1 MGRRWPQWLGILHA
15 SNVLEIRETGPG
27 WIRVRMNMDGYEQI
41 QAMDLPCLITMDM
54 ELACTTLTQ
63 IAVMFVIITAGI
75 LCSRFGVILGA
86 ASFAIFILVP
96 TWIIQQ
102 RLPFLRKRLV
112 SPCIIGVIVGLFLF
126 IMRWKLPYVV
136 LRPMEMLEDIR
147 MADGTLLVKSM
158 NIYLCFGLTS
168 QIKFASIRY

>member
-1 MGRRWPQWLGILHA
+1 M
-15 SNVLEIRETGPG
+15 
-27 WIRVRMNMDGYEQI
+27 
-41 QAMDLPCLITMDM
+41 
-54 ELACTTLTQ
+54 
-63 IAVMFVIITAGI
+63 
-75 LCSRFGVILGA
+75 
-86 ASFAIFILVP
+86 
-96 TWIIQQ
+96 
-102 RLPFLRKRLV
+102 

>member
-1 MGRRWPQWLGILHA
+1 
-15 SNVLEIRETGPG
+15 
-27 WIRVRMNMDGYEQI
+27 MNMDGYEQI

-75 LCSRFGVILGA
+75 LCSRF
-86 ASFAIFILVP
+86 
-96 TWIIQQ
+96 
-102 RLPFLRKRLV
+102 
-112 SPCIIGVIVGLFLF
+112 GVIVGLFLF

>member
-1 MGRRWPQWLGILHA
+1 
-15 SNVLEIRETGPG
+15 
-27 WIRVRMNMDGYEQI
+27 MNMDGYEQI

-54 ELACTTLTQ
+54 DLACTTLTQ

-102 RLPFLRKRLV
+102 RLPFFAEASGVTLYHRCYRRLV
-112 SPCIIGVIVGLFLF
+112 SV
-126 IMRWKLPYVV
+126 YHE
-136 LRPMEMLEDIR
+136 ME
-147 MADGTLLVKSM
+147 AS
-158 NIYLCFGLTS
+158 LCG
-168 QIKFASIRY
+168 AEAHGNAGGY